1 MDGAEMVV
9 FKRAERAIWIGTR
22 EKSQMS
28 GALSGALSHELLDA
42 LSFFTVLLVLRREDQ
57 TDRHSAQDCTAVMA
71 ELVFRC
77 PVGWLTV
84 CPLLLPQ

>member
-1 MDGAEMVV
+1 MQMNGAELV
-9 FKRAERAIWIGTR
+9 FRRAEWAIWIGTR
-22 EKSQMS
+22 EKSQVS
-28 GALSGALSHELLDA
+28 SALSRDLLDA
-42 LSFFTVLLVLRREDQ
+42 LSFFTVALVLRREGQ
-57 TDRHSAQDCTAVMA
+57 SDRHSAQDCTAVMA